1 MRTGLL
7 QRVLLGTGYLG
18 RGLRMWITS
27 PRLMFLGALPALL
40 VGIVYVAL
48 LVALAFQLDAIA
60 TALTGFAERWDE
72 PWRISVRVAVGAAV
86 AALALLIAVFTY
98 TALTLALGDP
108 FYERISR
115 RVKERLGGAP
125 AELDE
130 PWWRGLARG
139 IGNAL
144 RLLAATAFIGL
155 LLFALGLIPLVG
167 TPLAAVLGAVTGGWF
182 LAVELAGYPFDA
194 RGLPLSARRR
204 MLATGR
210 ATTLGFGVLTYLLFL
225 VPLGAVVVMPAAV
238 AGATLM
244 SRDALAAAGEQPA
257 VGPGLTG

>member
-1 MRTGLL
+1 MLVRAGLV
-7 QRVLLGTGYLG
+7 QRVLVGAGYLG

-40 VGIVYVAL
+40 VGLVYVAL
-48 LVALAFQLDAIA
+48 FVLLAFHLDSISA
-60 TALTGFAERWDE
+60 ALTGFAAGWDE
-72 PWRISVRVAVGAAV
+72 PWRVSIRIAVAVAV
-86 AALALLIAVFTY
+86 AALAILIAVFTY
-98 TALTLALGDP
+98 TAITLALGDP

-115 RVKERLGGAP
+115 RVEERLGDAP
-125 AELDE
+125 AESNE

-139 IGNAL
+139 LGNAV
-144 RLLAATAFIGL
+144 RLLAATASIGL
-155 LLFALGLIPLVG
+155 LLFALGLVPLVG
-167 TPLAAVLGAVTGGWF
+167 APLAAVLGAVTGGWF
-182 LAVELAGYPFDA
+182 LAIELAGYPFDA

-204 MLATGR
+204 MLGTGR

-244 SRDALAAAGEQPA
+244 SRDALAAAGGTPA
-257 VGPGLTG
+257 VDA